1 MRYFPTAVCVHSNIL
16 QCRAE
21 LWSVLET
28 NTIEQQSVKC
38 ETRCANGICH
48 YEHSDESTLEKLTLE
63 KWFLHVQVGKG
74 QVGWQMGAQG
84 KGVPME
90 KGCPALT
97 LDFSVVGGLHLLAGN
112 GLLPV
117 D

>member
-1 MRYFPTAVCVHSNIL
+1 MG
-16 QCRAE
+16 
-21 LWSVLET
+21 
-28 NTIEQQSVKC
+28 EQQSVKC
-38 ETRCANGICH
+38 ETRCANGNCH

-112 GLLPV
+112 VLLPV

>member
-1 MRYFPTAVCVHSNIL
+1 MG
-16 QCRAE
+16 
-21 LWSVLET
+21 
-28 NTIEQQSVKC
+28 EQQSVKC

-48 YEHSDESTLEKLTLE
+48 YEHCDESTLEKLTLE

-97 LDFSVVGGLHLLAGN
+97 LDFSVVGGFHLLAGN
-112 GLLPV
+112 VLLPV
-117 D
+117 LEREMDLGCVFAGKGAQFIFT